1 MPTRAGLEQEIA
13 EQQRAMSALRREVDE
28 MRRYVTANEHALQGM
43 SDSLRDITQE
53 GLAKARANLARKEI
67 ELQTTQQALSQ
78 NQQVLGKLGEVE
90 RKQAEI
96 RKLEQDLETLH
107 SMLER
112 ARGDLTR
119 IEGEFLTMTGPSSF
133 PQYLFVS
140 PDGKQIV
147 LPTDRPDIL
156 IGCTD
161 QNDRIFPDVDMTP
174 YGGKTS
180 GVSRRHAQLRYHNGQ
195 WLMIDLGSANGTY
208 INDVAIQPQ
217 VPTPVMDNARLRFGN
232 LAVTFMSAAPNR
244 TVRL

>member
-1 MPTRAGLEQEIA
+1 MPTRASLEQDIA
-13 EQQRAMSALRREVDE
+13 EQQRSISALRREVDE

-53 GLAKARANLARKEI
+53 SLAKARANLARKES
-67 ELQTTQQALSQ
+67 ELQITQQSLTA
-78 NQQVLGKLGEVE
+78 NQQVLGKLGDVE

-107 SMLER
+107 NLLER
-112 ARGDLTR
+112 ARTDLTR
-119 IEGEFLTMTGPSSF
+119 LEGEFLTLTGPSSY
-133 PQYLFVS
+133 PQYLFATS
-140 PDGKQIV
+140 DGRQIV

-161 QNDRIFPDVDMTP
+161 PSDRIFPDVDLTP

-180 GVSRRHAQLRYHNGQ
+180 GVSRRHAQLRYQNGQ
-195 WLMIDLGSANGTY
+195 WTLIDLGSANGTFV
-208 INDVAIQPQ
+208 NDSALRPQ
-217 VPTPVMDNARLRFGN
+217 TPTPLNDNARLRFGN
-232 LAVTFMSAAPNR
+232 LEVTFVSAAPNR